1 MTEWENGFRCGGITI
16 GILICLLVLILSGCA
31 EERMNNNEIIIEVRK
46 CEAAGLRAVMLT
58 DAVAIECR
66 PHKEKRQ

>member
-1 MTEWENGFRCGGITI
+1 MTEWENGFRCGGITT
-16 GILICLLVLILSGCA
+16 GIFVLVLLLVLSGCV
-31 EERMNNNEIIIEVRK
+31 ERMNNNEIIIEVRK

-66 PHKEKRQ
+66 PHQENEQ

>member
-1 MTEWENGFRCGGITI
+1 MSEWENGFRCGGIITSI
-16 GILICLLVLILSGCA
+16 FILMLVIILSGCV
-31 EERMNNNEIIIEVRK
+31 ERMNNNEIIIEVQK